1 MLLDEL
7 DKMGHD
13 FRGNPA
19 AALLEVLDPE
29 QNHAFIDT
37 YLGKHLCEHMS
48 EMMRAIRYPCGSV
61 SCDFSGH
68 SQ

>member
-13 FRGNPA
+13 LRGNPA

-37 YLGKHLCEHMS
+37 YLGTHLRRCMFAETVRS
-48 EMMRAIRYPCGSV
+48 IRCPCGPV
-61 SCDFSGH
+61 SCGFSGDG
-68 SQ
+68 